1 MLGRPSGGL
10 LGPPRPYH
18 KVRNFFSSRLVRSKV
33 DFTPSEALSR
43 AISVLKILEFFRE
56 VSFLFDRSLLAKASA
71 REIPLRQSLWPELRV
86 QEHDLPLGAP
96 FLCQGNRH
104 TKKLAHKVFTALASW
119 QKRASP
125 RKPGPENFVC
135 PSVSFGFS
143 TKRRHTKNWHTKFF
157 FGPLVVKKTA
167 VEKLCVPVLA
177 QETPEKDTR
186 IRNYPT
192 WDGLLKHPS
201 ECRCRPSIDPTIGR
215 TNVVLKWILP
225 QDELT
230 LSRRPFKETF
240 VLTKRFTHPGKTLL

>member
-1 MLGRPSGGL
+1 M
-10 LGPPRPYH
+10 
-18 KVRNFFSSRLVRSKV
+18 RNPAGTK
-33 DFTPSEALSR
+33 PGA
-43 AISVLKILEFFRE
+43 
-56 VSFLFDRSLLAKASA
+56 
-71 REIPLRQSLWPELRV
+71 ELRV
-86 QEHDLPLGAP
+86 QEHDLLLGTP
-96 FLCQGNRH
+96 FLRQGNRH

-135 PSVSFGFS
+135 PSVSFGFFH
-143 TKRRHTKNWHTKFF
+143 KKAAHKELAHKVFF
-157 FGPLVVKKTA
+157 RPLGREKTA

-177 QETPEKDTR
+177 QETPEKDTQ
-186 IRNYPT
+186 IRNDPT

-215 TNVVLKWILP
+215 TSVVLKWILP